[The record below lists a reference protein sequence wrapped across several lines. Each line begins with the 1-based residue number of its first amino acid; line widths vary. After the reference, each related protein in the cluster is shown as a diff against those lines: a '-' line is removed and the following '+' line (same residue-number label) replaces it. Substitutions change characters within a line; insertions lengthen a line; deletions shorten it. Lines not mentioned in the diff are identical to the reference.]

1 MGLTEEEYWE
11 FHELYEAPLALI
23 RGNVRA
29 YLEENHMTM
38 PDVEQIDAEILDQ
51 EYFESLQ

>member
-23 RGNVRA
+23 HGNVRA

-51 EYFESLQ
+51 EYFESLK